1 MSVDADNT
9 IAGLRAL
16 KARLGVAGK
25 TAVTKSALAVQHAGM
40 SKTRVR
46 SGTLRR
52 SWRTEAVEAGEGVFG
67 ARVGPTVVY
76 ARRQELGF
84 VGADSL
90 GRVYDEPQHIGSP
103 GAYGS
108 KQRRNP
114 YVKPALVETL
124 PQIRMIVRRTYADAV
139 RG

>member
-1 MSVDADNT
+1 MFA
-9 IAGLRAL
+9 
-16 KARLGVAGK
+16 
-25 TAVTKSALAVQHAGM
+25 
-40 SKTRVR
+40 
-46 SGTLRR
+46 
-52 SWRTEAVEAGEGVFG
+52 
-67 ARVGPTVVY
+67 ARVGPTTVY

-108 KQRRNP
+108 KRRRNP
-114 YVKPALVETL
+114 YAKPAVVEAMPLVQKLAKSTF
-124 PQIRMIVRRTYADAV
+124 AAAV

>member
-1 MSVDADNT
+1 MPVKDAEFQAALDAMISRVSVASRV
-9 IAGLRAL
+9 ISVKGGAIIQR
-16 KARLGVAGK
+16 
-25 TAVTKSALAVQHAGM
+25 AGM
-40 SKTRVR
+40 AHTRVR

-52 SWRTEAVEAGEGVFG
+52 SWRTEQLGGTGGVFTT
-67 ARVGPTVVY
+67 RVGPTMVY

-90 GRVYDEPQHIGSP
+90 GRVYNEPQHIGSP

-108 KQRRNP
+108 KRRRNP
-114 YVKPALVETL
+114 YVKPGVVEATPLVGVLARETWAAAL
-124 PQIRMIVRRTYADAV
+124 